1 MTIWLVCQSTN
12 VERAAGTVP
21 STSLLDLEDSSLAD
35 TGCLLDTREWM
46 KEQRSVRSLSVQ
58 LVLETPSLELHDPVL
73 ILEKH

>member
-1 MTIWLVCQSTN
+1 MLREQQGPYLARLFWTWRTAV
-12 VERAAGTVP
+12 
-21 STSLLDLEDSSLAD
+21 LAD

-46 KEQRSVRSLSVQ
+46 KEQRNVRSLSVQ